1 MVSGNEKW
9 QVPTPDGDQ
18 AKEVYAFF
26 GLAASTAQVVE
37 AALLN
42 LLVGLEL
49 AGQPAISR
57 EQFGQAFDQ
66 ADRKTLGQLLRKIDS
81 HITLGSD
88 VESVL
93 GEALDARNYL
103 CHRFFGDHA
112 EDFLSAA
119 GRREMIAELRE
130 LTEKIHRADRFDEV
144 IVALFERMGVSVG
157 MVEKNIAESTKR
169 AKWSDY
175 ADDEPT

>member
-1 MVSGNEKW
+1 MVSRNEKW
-9 QVPTPDGDQ
+9 EVPTPDGDQ

-26 GLAASTAQVVE
+26 GFAAYTAQVVE

-42 LLVGLEL
+42 LLVGLDL

-57 EQFGQAFDQ
+57 EQFEQAFDQ
-66 ADRKTLGQLLRKIDS
+66 ADRKTLGQLLRKIALQ
-81 HITLGSD
+81 TALGSD

-130 LTEKIHRADRFDEV
+130 LTEKIHRADQFDEV
-144 IVALFERMGVSVG
+144 IVTLFERMGVSVG

-169 AKWSDY
+169 AKWRDDG
-175 ADDEPT
+175 DDEPT

>member
-9 QVPTPDGDQ
+9 EVPTPDGDQ

-26 GLAASTAQVVE
+26 GLAAYTAQVVE

-49 AGQPAISR
+49 ARQPTISR
-57 EQFGQAFDQ
+57 QQFEQAFDQ
-66 ADRKTLGQLLRKIDS
+66 ADKKTLGQLLRKIGS
-81 HITLGSD
+81 QVPLGAD

-112 EDFLSAA
+112 EDFLSAV

-130 LTEKIHRADRFDEV
+130 LTEKIHRADRFYEV
-144 IVALFERMGVSVG
+144 TVTLFERIGVSVG
-157 MVEKNIAESTKR
+157 MVEKYIAESTKR
-169 AKWSDY
+169 AKWRDDG
-175 ADDEPT
+175 DDEPT